1 MTRKHEA
8 MTTNRTADAVL
19 MSRADAVL
27 MSRTLLTP
35 TALSFGTSFTAS
47 YMKKTE

>member
-19 MSRADAVL
+19 MSR
-27 MSRTLLTP
+27 TLLTP
-35 TALSFGTSFTAS
+35 TALSFGTSSTAS